1 MSGEVKNRM
10 AHRKKE
16 LLIAIP
22 VLLLLIVFGISIP
35 LISNIG
41 NKMENSASKNLISAT
56 YVIENSVNTKLG
68 SDCRALENFLK
79 SGVEL
84 NVANLGVFCRSSGFT
99 RISFL
104 GPDGTGFN
112 CDGEQTSLRDLGN
125 DDTAL
130 AKGEPSISNCY
141 YNFTGRKSIA
151 FSLPVLQDTEV
162 IGAVFAERGVEGYY
176 SDSEFSFFEGAGRG
190 FLVEA
195 STGDFELKTIQPDG
209 LPIAAN
215 NLFDNLR
222 ESDND
227 RELVEMLKQAIA
239 EGGTGTVPVNYNRT
253 SSYLCFTPVAANDNW
268 YLVTIIGEN
277 DLMAESHAIHNTIL
291 FTLALV
297 VLGLLLA
304 WGLIFVI
311 VMRGRKE
318 SERKRRYDLF
328 ESITSTVEHAFMV
341 YDPVGKQVEY
351 ASENMGRIFGM
362 DRDRVLQDVSNA
374 FDWLGIPADDERRMR
389 FSAGALTE
397 NYKREI
403 SVASEGKMRWIKTE
417 VSLSGNGKYVVA
429 MTDVTREKESAQ
441 ALGIAMRN
449 AENANRAKSEFLS
462 NMSHDIRTPMN
473 GIIGMTA
480 IAAAHAG
487 DEVRVKDCLKKI
499 SDASAYLMNLLGE
512 VLDMSKIESGKASL
526 DEDTFNLA
534 DFTHNLIQMNHAA
547 MERKE
552 QELSVQ
558 IDNIRH
564 EAVLADQVKLQ
575 QVFMNIISNAVKY
588 TPQGGKIQIRLTER
602 PCAVKGYGCY
612 EFTCRDN
619 GIGMS
624 EEFLKKLFVPFER
637 DRSEATRDIQGTGLG
652 MSIVKSILDMMGGV
666 IRVSSEPGEGTAIAV
681 IVNLHLEDTE
691 LEETLP
697 RLPVLVVDDDEI
709 CCVSTA
715 GLLEEIGMAGD
726 WVLSGEEAVQRCAE
740 AHECGSDY
748 FAVILDWKMPE
759 MDGVET
765 ARQIRRRVGP
775 DVPIIILTAYQYEHI
790 EEEARQAGVTDFLP
804 KPLFRSKLYHKLKQ
818 LVEGGEADPG
828 TLAAAS
834 VSDLKGRH
842 ILLVEDNELNLE
854 IAVNILDAT
863 GAEIET
869 AADGKKALEQY
880 MGKPAGY
887 YELVLMDIQMPVMNG
902 YEATRAIRSSG
913 RPDALTLP
921 ILAMTA
927 NAFTDDQEKSR
938 EAGMNGHLAK
948 PIDIQQ
954 LMDALAKYLG
964 GEKK

>member
-1 MSGEVKNRM
+1 
-10 AHRKKE
+10 
-16 LLIAIP
+16 
-22 VLLLLIVFGISIP
+22 
-35 LISNIG
+35 
-41 NKMENSASKNLISAT
+41 
-56 YVIENSVNTKLG
+56 
-68 SDCRALENFLK
+68 
-79 SGVEL
+79 
-84 NVANLGVFCRSSGFT
+84 
-99 RISFL
+99 
-104 GPDGTGFN
+104 
-112 CDGEQTSLRDLGN
+112 
-125 DDTAL
+125 
-130 AKGEPSISNCY
+130 
-141 YNFTGRKSIA
+141 
-151 FSLPVLQDTEV
+151 
-162 IGAVFAERGVEGYY
+162 
-176 SDSEFSFFEGAGRG
+176 
-190 FLVEA
+190 
-195 STGDFELKTIQPDG
+195 
-209 LPIAAN
+209 
-215 NLFDNLR
+215 
-222 ESDND
+222 
-227 RELVEMLKQAIA
+227 
-239 EGGTGTVPVNYNRT
+239 
-253 SSYLCFTPVAANDNW
+253 
-268 YLVTIIGEN
+268 
-277 DLMAESHAIHNTIL
+277 
-291 FTLALV
+291 
-297 VLGLLLA
+297 
-304 WGLIFVI
+304 
-311 VMRGRKE
+311 
-318 SERKRRYDLF
+318 
-328 ESITSTVEHAFMV
+328 
-341 YDPVGKQVEY
+341 
-351 ASENMGRIFGM
+351 
-362 DRDRVLQDVSNA
+362 
-374 FDWLGIPADDERRMR
+374 
-389 FSAGALTE
+389 
-397 NYKREI
+397 
-403 SVASEGKMRWIKTE
+403 
-417 VSLSGNGKYVVA
+417 
-429 MTDVTREKESAQ
+429 
-441 ALGIAMRN
+441 
-449 AENANRAKSEFLS
+449 
-462 NMSHDIRTPMN
+462 MN
-473 GIIGMTA
+473 GIIGMPA

-869 AADGKKALEQY
+869 AADGKRHWSSTWVSRQ
-880 MGKPAGY
+880 
-887 YELVLMDIQMPVMNG
+887 
-902 YEATRAIRSSG
+902 AITNWCSW
-913 RPDALTLP
+913 
-921 ILAMTA
+921 I
-927 NAFTDDQEKSR
+927 SR
-938 EAGMNGHLAK
+938 CR
-948 PIDIQQ
+948 
-954 LMDALAKYLG
+954 
-964 GEKK
+964 